1 MRGIFPDIPGI
12 PDIPDNV
19 CSTPTSLP
27 ATMAMF
33 DDALC
38 YALQVLKKSHV
49 SLKDEQRQSI
59 WHAFHGRDVF
69 SWLPTG
75 FGKSLCYQ
83 VLPFM
88 SDFRL
93 CSQEPTASKPSQLV
107 LVVSPLIS
115 LMTDQVQSLRRI
127 DVRSSL
133 LTASDSSVD
142 SELIATK
149 DDLSKCSLL
158 YCAPESLLNPKW
170 REVIEM
176 PVISSRIVA
185 IAVDEAH
192 CVSKW

>member
-69 SWLPTG
+69 SWLRPFIPAPFLYAIPRMRIHLILGATLVRLG
-75 FGKSLCYQ
+75 TRLTSEIAACTLCEAGGR
-83 VLPFM
+83 V
-88 SDFRL
+88 
-93 CSQEPTASKPSQLV
+93 
-107 LVVSPLIS
+107 
-115 LMTDQVQSLRRI
+115 TDI
-127 DVRSSL
+127 
-133 LTASDSSVD
+133 
-142 SELIATK
+142 
-149 DDLSKCSLL
+149 
-158 YCAPESLLNPKW
+158 
-170 REVIEM
+170 
-176 PVISSRIVA
+176 
-185 IAVDEAH
+185 
-192 CVSKW
+192 

>member
-69 SWLPTG
+69 SWLRPFIPAPFSYAIPRMRIHLILGATLVRLGTRLIITPTYQVHT
-75 FGKSLCYQ
+75 FCGKS
-83 VLPFM
+83 VFTDFM
-88 SDFRL
+88 LD
-93 CSQEPTASKPSQLV
+93 CE
-107 LVVSPLIS
+107 I
-115 LMTDQVQSLRRI
+115 
-127 DVRSSL
+127 
-133 LTASDSSVD
+133 
-142 SELIATK
+142 
-149 DDLSKCSLL
+149 
-158 YCAPESLLNPKW
+158 N
-170 REVIEM
+170 
-176 PVISSRIVA
+176 
-185 IAVDEAH
+185 
-192 CVSKW
+192 